1 MFKAVLADSRIWK
14 NIIESVSTLVE
25 EGVFMVD
32 PSGVRLRAM
41 DPSRVA
47 MVDMEL
53 PKAAFESFECSAET
67 PVGVNFE
74 DLKNIMK
81 RAGSSEKLE
90 LEKGDEEARLKIRYR
105 GKTSRMFSLPLLD
118 LSKDEPS
125 APRIPFN
132 VTIKTPASTLSE
144 AIKDA
149 EVVSEFVK
157 ITVEEGQLRIGGSG
171 DRGEVDVVI
180 TKESGEL
187 LSMEM
192 KEPAHALYSLTY
204 LSKMMV
210 ASSLSEIA
218 SLMFSTDMP
227 LRLDFSLVSGGKI
240 VFYLA
245 PRMEAE

>member
-1 MFKAVLADSRIWK
+1 VFKAVLADSRVWK
-14 NIIESVSTLVE
+14 NVIESISTLVE
-25 EGVFMVD
+25 EGVFLVD
-32 PSGVRLRAM
+32 PTGVRLRAM

-53 PKAAFESFECSAET
+53 PKATFESFECATET

-74 DLKNIMK
+74 DMKNIMK

-90 LEKGDEEARLKIRYR
+90 LEKGDDEARLKLRFK
-105 GKTSRMFSLPLLD
+105 GKSSRTFSLPLLD
-118 LSKDEPS
+118 LSKDELS

-132 VTIKTPASTLSE
+132 VTIKTPAGTLLE
-144 AIKDA
+144 EIKDA
-149 EVVSEFVK
+149 EVVSDFVK
-157 ITVEEGQLRIGGSG
+157 VNAEEGQLKISANG

-180 TKESGEL
+180 TKESGEI

-210 ASSLSEIA
+210 ASGLSEIA
-218 SLMFSTDMP
+218 AIMFSTDMP
-227 LRLDFSLVSGGKI
+227 MRLDFNLASGGKI
-240 VFYLA
+240 VYYLA

>member
-1 MFKAVLADSRIWK
+1 MFKAILADSRIWK
-14 NIIESVSTLVE
+14 SIIESISTLVE

-32 PSGVRLRAM
+32 PSGIKLRAM

-53 PKAAFESFECSAET
+53 PKAAFESFDCASET
-67 PVGVNFE
+67 PVGINFE
-74 DLKNIMK
+74 DMKNIMK

-90 LEKGDEEARLKIRYR
+90 LEKADDEARLKIRYR
-105 GKTSRMFSLPLLD
+105 GKSSRTFSLPLLD
-118 LSKDEPS
+118 LSKDELS

-132 VTIKTPASTLSE
+132 ATVKMPAGTLLES
-144 AIKDA
+144 IRDA
-149 EVVSEFVK
+149 EVVSDFVK
-157 ITVEEGQLRIGGSG
+157 ITAEESQLKINASG

-180 TKESGEL
+180 TKESGEI
-187 LSMEM
+187 LSMEL

-210 ASSLSEIA
+210 ASSQSEIA
-218 SLMFSTDMP
+218 SIMFSTDMP
-227 LRLDFSLVSGGKI
+227 MKLDFNLSSGGKI
-240 VFYLA
+240 VYYLA